1 MDKSSKK
8 KYIKNKID
16 EYVNLNTNV
25 KKLYSNIGFFNEEKK
40 TIYFKR
46 P

>member
-25 KKLYSNIGFFNEEKK
+25 KKLYSNIEGKINSLEN
-40 TIYFKR
+40 FKDI
-46 P
+46 